1 MDEKKYIDLLVQA
14 GKDKK
19 EATEFVKKVIAT
31 IREKMPNAAPE
42 TQEAVLML
50 KLDDIL
56 HGSGGDPYVGLC
68 IGCDRLEDSYRYDK
82 QKAEEAFKADS
93 NQAIMKGLAKMGDNG
108 QPIWLD
114 ARKFLDKKETKEN
127 KNFGKPLPTQM
138 RRQMVFVVEGKI
150 IRAFGNESP
159 EIGKAY
165 DFKATVS
172 ESGYFTL
179 AKNSLKERSEQPTEV
194 QIWDAVYSAAG
205 HSDAVIALCDVKDA
219 PKNSFIVTK
228 GYVKHTQETS
238 NGGAMIILKDGD
250 CDEGVVGFSASEEA
264 CGIINHEIVKG
275 QEVISVGRVAIMKDG
290 KFNIVTMGIVA
301 NPASSDVA
309 NGLDALGDLSI

>member
-1 MDEKKYIDLLVQA
+1 MDEKKYIEMLVQA

-19 EATEFVKKVIAT
+19 EATEFIKKVVAT

-68 IGCDRLEDSYRYDK
+68 IGCDKLDDSFRY
-82 QKAEEAFKADS
+82 QKDQAMEAFKKDS
-93 NQAIMKGLAKMGDNG
+93 NQAIMKGLIKMGDDG
-108 QPIWLD
+108 QPIALD
-114 ARKFLDKKETKEN
+114 SRKFLDKKETKAN
-127 KNFGKPLPTQM
+127 NNFGKPLPTQM
-138 RRQMVFVVEGKI
+138 RRQMVFVIEGKI
-150 IRAFGNESP
+150 VRAFGNENP
-159 EIGKAY
+159 VIGKAY

-179 AKNSLKERSEQPTEV
+179 AKSSLKERSDVINPV
-194 QIWDAVYSAAG
+194 QLWDAVYSAAG
-205 HSDAVIALCDVKDA
+205 NSDAVIALCDVKSA

-238 NGGAMIILKDGD
+238 NGGAMIVLKDGD
-250 CDEGVVGFSASEEA
+250 CDEGVTGFTASDEA
-264 CGIINHEIVKG
+264 CAIVNHEITKG

-290 KFNIVTMGIVA
+290 RYNIVTMGIIP
-301 NPASSDVA
+301 NPASSDITT
-309 NGLDALGDLSI
+309 GLDALGDLNI